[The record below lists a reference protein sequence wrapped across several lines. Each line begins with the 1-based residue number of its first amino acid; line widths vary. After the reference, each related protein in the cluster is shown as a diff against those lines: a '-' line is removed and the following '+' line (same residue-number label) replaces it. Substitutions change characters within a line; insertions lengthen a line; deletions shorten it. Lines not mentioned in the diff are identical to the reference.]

1 MKDSAKRLLYEFI
14 CHPFMF
20 LFMVIVVIPTYM
32 LYFYEPDISASDT
45 TVKQI

>member
-20 LFMVIVVIPTYM
+20 LFMVIVVAPAYM
-32 LYFYEPDISASDT
+32 LCLYEPDMNASDA